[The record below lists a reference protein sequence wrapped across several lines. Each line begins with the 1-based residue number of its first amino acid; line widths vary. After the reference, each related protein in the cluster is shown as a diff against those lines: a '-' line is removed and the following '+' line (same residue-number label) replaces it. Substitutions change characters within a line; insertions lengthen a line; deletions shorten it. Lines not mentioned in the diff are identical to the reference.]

1 MCYLQSYY
9 AGQRLHYSK
18 MPPTTGDLIRLTDH
32 EASVQ
37 HNQAVSRDYI
47 SQPRLGN
54 EG

>member
-1 MCYLQSYY
+1 MVPYKEKVAACS
-9 AGQRLHYSK
+9 YSK

>member
-1 MCYLQSYY
+1 
-9 AGQRLHYSK
+9 

-54 EG
+54 QVFVFFQAGNPNGE